1 MAHVAKGAFTDW
13 HVDMGGSSVWY
24 HVVQGAKVFWFAPP
38 SQKNLDA
45 YAKWISSSSQSKT
58 WFGDVLGAGEV
69 SRISLEPGYVLS
81 LPAGW
86 LHAVYTPEDSLVL
99 GGNYLHSRAFA
110 TQLAVFSLEKR
121 CRVDAECRFPHW
133 VETVA
138 YGAAADARHPAVSAH
153 DAGARRLLS
162 ETLKSWSSGG
172 GSLTASE
179 RRRLEA
185 ALARV
190 AVDFAALESDV
201 VGEAPK
207 RTEDTLDAYVARGLQ
222 VTAAERAE
230 FLGSAVTVRAKA
242 LLRAPREEVDKDDKN
257 DRDWGA
263 PKPKTLYDSDDSDAS
278 DEDDTTGLGIAE
290 LKARYGV
297 NKGPREKRP
306 ASSNGSGPKKRK
318 KALKAPIDKFARR
331 RDPRLSIQDAERG
344 GAANDAEKRRRED
357 LALAGARRRAEAMAA
372 AERAVEAFD
381 AAAWLEGAR
390 CAVDAAARAAADLP
404 GLLAKLEG
412 WAAQHDGAPRGDDWA
427 PPPLEARLDQET
439 RTASAEAA
447 RLACE
452 TFGILN
458 VDTLFAK
465 LRAAAAAP
473 VEPAEEPAPPA
484 PPRTYKRPAVRGAPP
499 REAPV
504 LRCGRARRGAAA
516 GRQGRINCIAAA
528 PVRRARG
535 RGRADPDDG
544 ARARAGSLLRDASG

>member
-1 MAHVAKGAFTDW
+1 M
-13 HVDMGGSSVWY
+13 
-24 HVVQGAKVFWFAPP
+24 
-38 SQKNLDA
+38 
-45 YAKWISSSSQSKT
+45 
-58 WFGDVLGAGEV
+58 
-69 SRISLEPGYVLS
+69 
-81 LPAGW
+81 
-86 LHAVYTPEDSLVL
+86 
-99 GGNYLHSRAFA
+99 
-110 TQLAVFSLEKR
+110 
-121 CRVDAECRFPHW
+121 
-133 VETVA
+133 
-138 YGAAADARHPAVSAH
+138 
-153 DAGARRLLS
+153 
-162 ETLKSWSSGG
+162 
-172 GSLTASE
+172 
-179 RRRLEA
+179 
-185 ALARV
+185 
-190 AVDFAALESDV
+190 

-230 FLGSAVTVRAKA
+230 FLGSAVSVRAKA
-242 LLRAPREEVDKDDKN
+242 LLRAPPKEAEDDDRN

-318 KALKAPIDKFARR
+318 KALKAPIDRFARR

-390 CAVDAAARAAADLP
+390 CAVDAAARGRGPP
-404 GLLAKLEG
+404 GPREAGGL
-412 WAAQHDGAPRGDDWA
+412 AAQHDGAPRGDDWA

-447 RLACE
+447 AACE

-465 LRAAAAAP
+465 LRRRRRRPWSPREPRRRRRRGRTSGRRCGRPAPRGAVLRRGPPAAAAA
-473 VEPAEEPAPPA
+473 
-484 PPRTYKRPAVRGAPP
+484 R
-499 REAPV
+499 
-504 LRCGRARRGAAA
+504 
-516 GRQGRINCIAAA
+516 RQGRINCCCGAG
-528 PVRRARG
+528 PTSVRPRPRRSRRRRPRSRRAPPTRRSPTG
-535 RGRADPDDG
+535 CTPPWRWKTTPGAGPSTRRSRRRSRA
-544 ARARAGSLLRDASG
+544 

>member
-1 MAHVAKGAFTDW
+1 MSGTRLGALVRAPQFVRDVDWVSKTPEDQRPKVRKYCLMSAKGAFTDW

-24 HVVQGAKVFWFAPP
+24 HVVEGAKVFWFAPP

-58 WFGDVLGAGEV
+58 WFGDVLGESEV

-138 YGAAADARHPAVSAH
+138 YGAAADARHPAVSVN

-201 VGEAPK
+201 VGEAPE
-207 RTEDTLDAYVARGLQ
+207 RTKDNLDAYVARGLQ

-230 FLGSAVTVRAKA
+230 FLESAVYCAREGA
-242 LLRAPREEVDKDDKN
+242 AP
-257 DRDWGA
+257 GA
-263 PKPKTLYDSDDSDAS
+263 
-278 DEDDTTGLGIAE
+278 
-290 LKARYGV
+290 ARG
-297 NKGPREKRP
+297 G
-306 ASSNGSGPKKRK
+306 
-318 KALKAPIDKFARR
+318 RR
-331 RDPRLSIQDAERG
+331 R
-344 GAANDAEKRRRED
+344 RR
-357 LALAGARRRAEAMAA
+357 
-372 AERAVEAFD
+372 
-381 AAAWLEGAR
+381 
-390 CAVDAAARAAADLP
+390 
-404 GLLAKLEG
+404 
-412 WAAQHDGAPRGDDWA
+412 
-427 PPPLEARLDQET
+427 
-439 RTASAEAA
+439 
-447 RLACE
+447 
-452 TFGILN
+452 
-458 VDTLFAK
+458 
-465 LRAAAAAP
+465 
-473 VEPAEEPAPPA
+473 
-484 PPRTYKRPAVRGAPP
+484 
-499 REAPV
+499 
-504 LRCGRARRGAAA
+504 
-516 GRQGRINCIAAA
+516 
-528 PVRRARG
+528 
-535 RGRADPDDG
+535 
-544 ARARAGSLLRDASG
+544 